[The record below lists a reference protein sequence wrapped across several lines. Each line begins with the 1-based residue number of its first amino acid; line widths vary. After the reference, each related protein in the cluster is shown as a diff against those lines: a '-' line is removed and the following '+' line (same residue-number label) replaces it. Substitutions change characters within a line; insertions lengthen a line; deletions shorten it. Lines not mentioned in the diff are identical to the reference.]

1 MTSEMTTSLAA
12 VASAKAEWAMLIGLG
27 AFHGINPGMGWLFA
41 VALGMQER
49 RRGAVVRALV
59 PLGVGHALAVAGAVG
74 AALAIGAVIPPGW
87 LRWPIA
93 GVLIS
98 LGVFRFFRHR
108 HPRWAGMRVSMSRLA
123 VWSFLMATA
132 HGAGLMVVPVFVG
145 MSMTDEGGHMHHMA
159 ATRAGASTAL
169 LATGLHALGYLAVT
183 AFIAVLVFEKL
194 GVGILRRAW
203 INLDLIWAAALMA
216 TGTLTLML

>member
-1 MTSEMTTSLAA
+1 MTTS
-12 VASAKAEWAMLIGLG
+12 WAMLLALG

-49 RRGAVVRALV
+49 RRGAVLRALV
-59 PLGVGHALAVAGAVG
+59 PLCAGHALAVAGAVG
-74 AALAIGAVIPPGW
+74 VALAIGFAIPLGW

-93 GVLIS
+93 GVLVS
-98 LGVFRFFRHR
+98 LGALRLVRHR
-108 HPRWAGMRVSMSRLA
+108 HPRWGGMRVSMGGLT

-132 HGAGLMVVPVFVG
+132 HGAGLMVVPVFMG
-145 MSMTDEGGHMHHMA
+145 MSMSGAGEHAHHMSAA
-159 ATRAGASTAL
+159 ATGAGAAFF
-169 LATGLHALGYLAVT
+169 ATGVHAVGYLAVT

-203 INLDLIWAAALMA
+203 FNLDLIWSAALVA
-216 TGTLTLML
+216 TGTLTIML